1 MQSFLKK
8 YLLKKSSQKT
18 ITIVSGLPRSG
29 TSLMMQMLEAGGM
42 DILTDGIRKTD
53 KNNPRGYYEFE
64 RVKYLD
70 KDNSWLNLCK
80 GKVVKIVSILL
91 YDLPNDENYKIIFMK
106 RNLQEILASQRK
118 MLNNLQQAEDNL
130 TDEQFVDEYKNH
142 LQKLMAWL
150 NQQNC
155 MKVLYISYNE
165 IIQNPEKNARKIKRF
180 LARDL
185 NVKEM
190 TRVVDNSLY
199 RQRK

>member
-130 TDEQFVDEYKNH
+130 TDEQLVDEYKNH

>member
-80 GKVVKIVSILL
+80 GKVVKIVSIFL

-130 TDEQFVDEYKNH
+130 TDEQLVDEYKNH

-165 IIQNPEKNARKIKRF
+165 IIQNPEKNASKIKRF